1 MAINTNASSS
11 ASIMKPSGTSMGS
24 IVQTGSR
31 ENRLLFEDEYSR
43 EVEEYMHEM
52 EVSGRIT
59 TVHSDRTPYLA
70 FYLPVTN
77 RTKH

>member
-1 MAINTNASSS
+1 
-11 ASIMKPSGTSMGS
+11 MGS

-52 EVSGRIT
+52 EVSRRVT
-59 TVHSDRTPYLA
+59 TVHLERTPYLA
-70 FYLPVTN
+70 FNLPVLN
-77 RTKH
+77 RIKH